1 MRNEIRL
8 DEMHPGEIG
17 RVRELRLGGDLRRR
31 LQDIGLIE
39 GTLVEC
45 IGKSPSGDPNAY
57 LIKDITYQEAID
69 RDLRVMDPSA
79 FQLCKEQKLPQIRVF
94 NMDNLDNILRVA
106 QGETIGTVVHG

>member
-8 DEMHPGEIG
+8 DEMHQGEIG

-57 LIKDITYQEAID
+57 LIRGAVIAI
-69 RDLRVMDPSA
+69 RAVNG
-79 FQLCKEQKLPQIRVF
+79 KEVLVTPLTV
-94 NMDNLDNILRVA
+94 
-106 QGETIGTVVHG
+106 GER